1 MSDSN
6 SPLGRSVE
14 QSRITPEDVATAPA
28 PGLAIPSDFA
38 FSTDD
43 RLLTNLASVDGT
55 LTRQLVALDLAT
67 NQTTVLVDADSAGIA
82 EDKLSIEEALRRERQ
97 RMLAVGVTSYAWATN
112 RDRLVVPLGGGIYV
126 QDGAGAPLRQIVAS
140 GGPPWLD
147 ARLSPD
153 GNWVAYIQDAEV
165 YVVSA
170 DGGKPRQLTTGARE
184 AGLTQGV
191 AEFIAQE
198 EMGRSQGY
206 WWSPDSRYLAFT
218 EVDEQHI
225 PIYRIVH
232 QGKDEVGDGAQED
245 HRYPFA
251 GQANARVRLA
261 IVPLAG
267 GEPLWLA
274 PPTDEELYLARVTWF
289 PDGRLVAQWENR
301 DQTRLDLVSYDVGA
315 TGGQLLL
322 REESEVWINLH
333 DLLRPLAT
341 TGGFLWA
348 SERSGFRHL
357 YLYERNG
364 SLIRGLTSGDWQV
377 DAVVGVDEERQLVY
391 FTSTEASPLE
401 SQLHAVSFDGG
412 ERRRITLDAGTHT
425 VVVDHRCERF
435 VDVFHSIDRPPTVTV
450 RSLADGAIVATVFD
464 RPDPRVARL
473 DLQAPELVSLASR
486 YGVTLHGAIFRPP
499 ETFGGGPYPTIV
511 SVYGGP
517 HAQTVANSWRLT
529 ASLRVQYLRSLG
541 YLVFLLDNRGSARR
555 GLAFEGA
562 IRWQLGHQEVAD
574 QVDGV
579 RWLVDQG
586 LTDPERVGI
595 IGWSY
600 GGFMAGMCLATAPET
615 FSVAVAGAPV
625 TNWDGY
631 DTHYTERYM
640 GRPED
645 NLQGYREASLQ
656 RHIGQ
661 IRGKLLLIHG
671 LIDENV
677 HFRHTARLI
686 NALIAARKNYDLLLF
701 PDERHLPRKPADRIY
716 LEERV
721 RDFFIANL

>member
-1 MSDSN
+1 MSGS
-6 SPLGRSVE
+6 SLPLGRPVG
-14 QSRITPEDVATAPA
+14 QSGITLEDVATAPA
-28 PGLAIPSDFA
+28 PGFAIPSDFA
-38 FSTDD
+38 FSPDD
-43 RLLTNLASVDGT
+43 RLLTYLASVEGT
-55 LTRQLVALDLAT
+55 LTRQLVAFDPAT
-67 NQTTVLVDADSAGIA
+67 NQTTLLVDGGAAGVA
-82 EDKLSIEEALRRERQ
+82 EAELSIEEALRRERQ
-97 RMLAVGVTSYAWATN
+97 RMLTVGITSYTWATN
-112 RDRLVVPLGGGIYV
+112 RHRLVVPLRGGIYV
-126 QDGAGAPLRQIVAS
+126 QDGPRAPLRQIVAS
-140 GGPPWLD
+140 GGALRLD

-170 DGGKPRQLTTGARE
+170 EGGEPRQLTTGAQE
-184 AGLTQGV
+184 AGVSHGV

-251 GQANARVRLA
+251 GQRNATVRLA
-261 IVPLAG
+261 IIPLAG
-267 GEPLWLA
+267 GEPVWLA
-274 PPTDEELYLARVTWF
+274 PPTLEELYLARVDWF

-301 DQTRLDLVSYDVGA
+301 DQTRLDLVSYDVKAARGH
-315 TGGQLLL
+315 LLL
-322 REESEVWINLH
+322 RESSEVWINLH
-333 DLLRPLAT
+333 DLLRPLT
-341 TGGFLWA
+341 STGGFLWA
-348 SERSGFRHL
+348 SEQTGFRHL
-357 YLYERNG
+357 YLYDRNG
-364 SLIRGLTSGDWQV
+364 SLIHALTGGEWQV
-377 DAVVGVDEERQLVY
+377 EAVVGVDEERQLVY

-401 SQLHAVSFDGG
+401 TQLYAVSFQGG
-412 ERRRITLDAGTHT
+412 ERRRVTPEAGTHT
-425 VVVDHRCERF
+425 IVVDHRCQRF
-435 VDVFHSIDRPPTVTV
+435 VDVFHSVDRPPTVTL
-450 RSLADGAIVATVFD
+450 RSLANAAIVTKVDD

-473 DLQAPELVSLASR
+473 GLRPPDLISLQSR
-486 YGVTLHGAIFRPP
+486 DGVTLHGAIFRPP
-499 ETFGGGPYPTIV
+499 ETFGSGPFPTIV

-529 ASLRVQYLRSLG
+529 ASLRAQYLRNLG

-562 IRWQLGHQEVAD
+562 IRWRLGHQEVAD
-574 QVDGV
+574 QVAGV

-586 LTDPERVGI
+586 LADSKRVGI

-600 GGFMAGMCLATAPET
+600 GGYMAGMCLATAPET

-625 TNWDGY
+625 TSWDGY
-631 DTHYTERYM
+631 DTHYTERYL
-640 GRPED
+640 GTPED
-645 NLQGYREASLQ
+645 NAQGYRDASLQ
-656 RHIGQ
+656 AHVAT
-661 IRGKLLLIHG
+661 IRGRLLLIHG

-686 NALIAARKNYDLLLF
+686 NALIAARKDYDLLLF

-716 LEERV
+716 LEEQV
-721 RDFFIANL
+721 RDYFIANL

>member
-1 MSDSN
+1 MSDSS
-6 SPLGRSVE
+6 SPLGRPVE
-14 QSRITPEDVATAPA
+14 QSSITPEDVATAPA
-28 PGLAIPSDFA
+28 PGFAIPSDFA
-38 FSTDD
+38 FSPDD
-43 RLLTNLASVDGT
+43 RLLTYLASVDGT
-55 LTRQLVALDLAT
+55 LTGQLVAFDLAT
-67 NQTTVLVDADSAGIA
+67 NQTTILVDAAGAGVA

-97 RMLAVGVTSYAWATN
+97 RMLAVGVTTYAWATK
-112 RDRLVVPLGGGIYV
+112 RDRLVVPLVGGIYV
-126 QDGAGAPLRQIVAS
+126 QDGVGAPLRQIVAS
-140 GGPPWLD
+140 SGPPRLD

-153 GNWVAYIQDAEV
+153 GNWVSYIQDAEV

-170 DGGKPRQLTTGARE
+170 DGGEPRQLTTGARE
-184 AGLTQGV
+184 AGLTHGV

-206 WWSPDSRYLAFT
+206 WWSSDSSYLAFT

-225 PIYRIVH
+225 PLYRIVH

-245 HRYPFA
+245 HRYAFA

-267 GEPLWLA
+267 GEPLWLE
-274 PPTDEELYLARVTWF
+274 PPTDDELYLARVNWF
-289 PDGRLVAQWENR
+289 PDGRLVAHWENR

-315 TGGQLLL
+315 TDGKLLL
-322 REESEVWINLH
+322 HEESAVWINLH
-333 DLLRPLAT
+333 DLLRPLT

-357 YLYERNG
+357 FLYDRHG
-364 SLIRGLTSGDWQV
+364 SLIRALTSGDWQV
-377 DAVVGVDEERQLVY
+377 EAVVSVDEKQQLVY

-401 SQLHAVSFDGG
+401 TQLYCVAFDGG
-412 ERRRITLDAGTHT
+412 ERRRVTQEAGTHT
-425 VVVDHRCERF
+425 VVVDHRHERF
-435 VDVFHSIDRPPTVTV
+435 VNVYHSVDRPPTVTL

-473 DLQAPELVSLASR
+473 GLQAPELVSLASR
-486 YGVTLHGAIFRPP
+486 DGVTLYGAIFRPP
-499 ETFGGGPYPTIV
+499 ETFGSGPFPTIV

-529 ASLRVQYLRSLG
+529 ASLRVQYLRNLG

-562 IRWQLGHQEVAD
+562 IRRQLGHQEVAD

-579 RWLVDQG
+579 RWLVDHG
-586 LTDPERVGI
+586 LADPERVGI
-595 IGWSY
+595 VGWSY
-600 GGFMAGMCLATAPET
+600 GGYMAGMCLATAPET

-640 GRPED
+640 GTPDD
-645 NLQGYREASLQ
+645 NPQGYRDASLQ

-686 NALIAARKNYDLLLF
+686 NALIAARKDYDLLLF
-701 PDERHLPRKPADRIY
+701 PDERHLPRKPADRVY